1 LTNKETGDKLYI
13 TWCGRW
19 AYLPDQ
25 ARACYGNGQ
34 NSAFTDGDVEEPY
47 SSSCSGVF
55 PPTLTNPPPNKK
67 PAPRWTD

>member
-47 SSSCSGVF
+47 SSSCSGV
-55 PPTLTNPPPNKK
+55 PPPLDKSPTK
-67 PAPRWTD
+67 QKARPPLD